1 MSLETKVE
9 PEFKLKNDSIQ
20 EMLFSFL
27 EQSIKKQSG
36 FIESIK
42 NSAHLLNE
50 NQKQSEQLKR
60 TLEELL
66 EETEKVKDIQQK
78 LFRNL
83 KERQ

>member
-1 MSLETKVE
+1 MPLEIKTE
-9 PEFKLKNDSIQ
+9 SEFQLKSDPVQ

-27 EQSIKKQSG
+27 KQSISKQAE

-42 NSAHLLNE
+42 NSAHFLKEQNKE
-50 NQKQSEQLKR
+50 SEQLKR

-66 EETEKVKDIQQK
+66 EETEKVREIQQK

-83 KERQ
+83 KEGL